1 MVHLAGDIGG
11 TNARFATYVDG
22 TRTGSVDLSTPQYE
36 NARDMLADAV
46 AALPRGAVDAC
57 CLAVAGPVFGTEA
70 KLTNAGI
77 AFSET
82 VVANTTGS
90 VRTVLVNDMVALG
103 TAIAE
108 LPASRFE
115 RLSGREEPSAG
126 ERDGLAPSMAQAPR
140 GACDRGARSMEG
152 RCGLGPEAARHKRRA
167 RVPSGCEA
175 PDRLWGARKQATRGV
190 LAAGTGLGM
199 GIVVDGRCL
208 PSEGGHARVAP
219 AGDLE
224 RELVAVTE
232 RECREPVSW
241 EHYLS
246 GRGLVA
252 LYRAVNAVWGAKAKW
267 TTPETIIEHGGDG
280 ADPVCDTTLEAW
292 AGLLATAAGGLAVT
306 ALTLGG
312 VYLAGGVAVA
322 VQDRLRTPLFRRRF
336 EGAAWSA
343 DYLSDLPVYLV
354 ADPHTALDGAAAIAA
369 RAAHTTA

>member
-1 MVHLAGDIGG
+1 MAHLAGDIGG
-11 TNARFATYVDG
+11 TNARFATYVDD
-22 TRTGSVDLSTPQYE
+22 TRTGSVDLSTPHYADAQ
-36 NARDMLADAV
+36 DMLADAV
-46 AALPRGAVDAC
+46 KALPRHPFDAC
-57 CLAVAGPVFGTEA
+57 CLAVAGPVFGNEA

-77 AFSET
+77 IFSET
-82 VVANTTGS
+82 AVATTTGS
-90 VRTVLVNDMVALG
+90 ARAVLVNDMVALG

-115 RLSGREEPSAG
+115 RLSG
-126 ERDGLAPSMAQAPR
+126 
-140 GACDRGARSMEG
+140 
-152 RCGLGPEAARHKRRA
+152 
-167 RVPSGCEA
+167 VPTE
-175 PDRLWGARKQATRGV
+175 QTTRGV

-219 AGDLE
+219 VGDLE

-232 RECREPVSW
+232 RDCNEPVSW

-252 LYRAVNAVWGAKAKW
+252 LYRAVNTVWGARAQW
-267 TTPETIIEHGGDG
+267 SSPEEIIEHGSDG
-280 ADPVCDTTLEAW
+280 ADPVCDTTLETW

-312 VYLAGGVAVA
+312 IYLAGGVAVA

-336 EGAAWSA
+336 EDAAWAA

-354 ADPHTALDGAAAIAA
+354 TDPHTALDGAAAIAA
-369 RAAHTTA
+369 RTTQTT

>member
-1 MVHLAGDIGG
+1 MAHLAGDIGG

-22 TRTGSVDLSTPQYE
+22 TRTGSVDLSTRHYAHAQ
-36 NARDMLADAV
+36 DMLADAV
-46 AALPRGAVDAC
+46 KALPRCAFDAC

-70 KLTNAGI
+70 KLTNAKITFTAAAVG
-77 AFSET
+77 A
-82 VVANTTGS
+82 ATGS
-90 VRTVLVNDMVALG
+90 ARALLVNDMVALG

-108 LPASRFE
+108 LPSSRFE
-115 RLSGREEPSAG
+115 HLSGRAAEEPAS
-126 ERDGLAPSMAQAPR
+126 P
-140 GACDRGARSMEG
+140 
-152 RCGLGPEAARHKRRA
+152 KR
-167 RVPSGCEA
+167 
-175 PDRLWGARKQATRGV
+175 ATRGV

-219 AGDLE
+219 SGDLE

-232 RECREPVSW
+232 RECGETVSW

-252 LYRAVNAVWGAKAKW
+252 LYRAVNAVWGAKPTW
-267 TTPETIIEHGGDG
+267 TLPEEVIEHGGAG
-280 ADPVCDTTLEAW
+280 TDPVCDTTLETW

-312 VYLAGGVAVA
+312 IYLAGGVAVA
-322 VQDRLRTPLFRRRF
+322 VKDRLRTPLFRRRF
-336 EGAAWSA
+336 EDAAWAA

-369 RAAHTTA
+369 GTGDTSADRTQGEA

>member
-1 MVHLAGDIGG
+1 MDHLAGDIGG

-22 TRTGSVDLSTPQYE
+22 VRTGSVDLSTPQY
-36 NARDMLADAV
+36 ADAQDMLTDAV
-46 AALPRGAVDAC
+46 KGLPRRAFDAC
-57 CLAVAGPVFGTEA
+57 CLAVAGPVFGDDA

-77 AFSET
+77 TFSAAA
-82 VVANTTGS
+82 VSAATGS
-90 VRTVLVNDMVALG
+90 ARTALVNDMVALG

-115 RLSGREEPSAG
+115 QLSGRARRTGRVS
-126 ERDGLAPSMAQAPR
+126 R
-140 GACDRGARSMEG
+140 G
-152 RCGLGPEAARHKRRA
+152 
-167 RVPSGCEA
+167 
-175 PDRLWGARKQATRGV
+175 QATCGV

-232 RECREPVSW
+232 RECGEPVSW

-267 TTPETIIEHGGDG
+267 TSPEEVIAGGRDGGD
-280 ADPVCDTTLEAW
+280 PICDTTLETW

-312 VYLAGGVAVA
+312 IYLAGGVAVA
-322 VQDRLRTPLFRRRF
+322 VQDRLRNPLVRRRF
-336 EGAAWSA
+336 EDAAWAA

-369 RAAHTTA
+369 RTAHRK

>member
-22 TRTGSVDLSTPQYE
+22 VRTGSVDLSTREYADAE
-36 NARDMLADAV
+36 DMLADAV
-46 AALPRGAVDAC
+46 KALPRRAFDAC
-57 CLAVAGPVFGTEA
+57 CLAVAGPVFGDEA
-70 KLTNAGI
+70 KLTNAGVT
-77 AFSET
+77 FSATE
-82 VVANTTGS
+82 VAAATGS
-90 VRTVLVNDMVALG
+90 AHVALVNDMVALG

-108 LPASRFE
+108 LPAGRFE
-115 RLSGREEPSAG
+115 LLNGRAFG
-126 ERDGLAPSMAQAPR
+126 E
-140 GACDRGARSMEG
+140 
-152 RCGLGPEAARHKRRA
+152 
-167 RVPSGCEA
+167 
-175 PDRLWGARKQATRGV
+175 QATCGV

-199 GIVVDGRCL
+199 GIVADGRCL
-208 PSEGGHARVAP
+208 PSEGGHARVAA
-219 AGDLE
+219 AGDFE

-232 RECREPVSW
+232 RECGEPVSW

-267 TTPETIIEHGGDG
+267 TTPEEVIAHGGDG
-280 ADPVCDTTLEAW
+280 ADPVCDTTLETW
-292 AGLLATAAGGLAVT
+292 CGLLATAAGGLAVT

-312 VYLAGGVAVA
+312 IYLAGGVAVA

-336 EGAAWSA
+336 EDAAWAA

-369 RAAHTTA
+369 RTGT

>member
-1 MVHLAGDIGG
+1 MDHLAGDIGG
-11 TNARFATYVDG
+11 TNARFATYTDG
-22 TRTGSVDLSTPQYE
+22 IRTGSVDLSTPRYGDAQE
-36 NARDMLADAV
+36 MLADAV
-46 AALPRGAVDAC
+46 AGLSGRAFDAC

-77 AFSET
+77 TFSST
-82 VVANTTGS
+82 AVAATTGS
-90 VRTVLVNDMVALG
+90 VRAVLVNDMVALG

-115 RLSGREEPSAG
+115 RLSGR
-126 ERDGLAPSMAQAPR
+126 
-140 GACDRGARSMEG
+140 ACG
-152 RCGLGPEAARHKRRA
+152 H
-167 RVPSGCEA
+167 
-175 PDRLWGARKQATRGV
+175 ATRGV

-219 AGDLE
+219 TGDLE

-232 RECREPVSW
+232 RECNEPVSW

-267 TTPETIIEHGGDG
+267 ATPEQIIEHGDDG
-280 ADPVCDTTLEAW
+280 ADPVCDTTLETW

-312 VYLAGGVAVA
+312 IYLAGGVAVA

-336 EGAAWSA
+336 EDAAWAA

-354 ADPHTALDGAAAIAA
+354 ADPHTALDGAAALAA
-369 RAAHTTA
+369 KTAQTT

>member
-1 MVHLAGDIGG
+1 MDHLAGDIGG

-22 TRTGSVDLSTPQYE
+22 VRTGSVDLSTPQY
-36 NARDMLADAV
+36 ADAQDMLADAV
-46 AALPRGAVDAC
+46 NAFPCRAFDAC
-57 CLAVAGPVFGTEA
+57 CLAVAGPVFGNEA

-77 AFSET
+77 TFSAAA
-82 VVANTTGS
+82 VAATTAS
-90 VRTVLVNDMVALG
+90 ARALLVNDMVALG

-115 RLSGREEPSAG
+115 RLSGHACG
-126 ERDGLAPSMAQAPR
+126 E
-140 GACDRGARSMEG
+140 
-152 RCGLGPEAARHKRRA
+152 
-167 RVPSGCEA
+167 
-175 PDRLWGARKQATRGV
+175 QATRGV
-190 LAAGTGLGM
+190 VAAGTGLGM

-232 RECREPVSW
+232 RECGEPVSW

-246 GRGLVA
+246 GRGVVA
-252 LYRAVNAVWGAKAKW
+252 LYRAVNAVWGAKAQW
-267 TTPETIIEHGGDG
+267 SSPEQIIEHADDG
-280 ADPVCDTTLEAW
+280 ADPVCDTTLETW

-312 VYLAGGVAVA
+312 IYLAGGVAVA
-322 VQDRLRTPLFRRRF
+322 IQDRLRTPLFRRRF
-336 EGAAWSA
+336 EDAAWAA

-354 ADPHTALDGAAAIAA
+354 ADPHTALDGAAVIAA
-369 RAAHTTA
+369 RAAQETGEA

>member
-1 MVHLAGDIGG
+1 MDHLAGDIGG
-11 TNARFATYVDG
+11 TNARFATYVEG
-22 TRTGSVDLSTPQYE
+22 VRTGSVDLSTPRYADAE
-36 NARDMLADAV
+36 DMLADAV
-46 AALPRGAVDAC
+46 KALPRRGFDAC
-57 CLAVAGPVFGTEA
+57 CLAVAGPVFGDEA

-77 AFSET
+77 TFSTT
-82 VVANTTGS
+82 VVAATTAS
-90 VRTVLVNDMVALG
+90 TRALLVNDMVALG

-115 RLSGREEPSAG
+115 RLSGR
-126 ERDGLAPSMAQAPR
+126 
-140 GACDRGARSMEG
+140 AR
-152 RCGLGPEAARHKRRA
+152 PE
-167 RVPSGCEA
+167 
-175 PDRLWGARKQATRGV
+175 QATRGV

-219 AGDLE
+219 VGDLE

-232 RECREPVSW
+232 RECGEPVSW

-252 LYRAVNAVWGAKAKW
+252 LYRAVNGVWGAKAKW
-267 TTPETIIEHGGDG
+267 TSPEEVIEHGG
-280 ADPVCDTTLEAW
+280 ADPICDTTLETW
-292 AGLLATAAGGLAVT
+292 SGLLATAAGGLAVT
-306 ALTLGG
+306 ALALGG
-312 VYLAGGVAVA
+312 IYLAGGVAVA

-336 EGAAWSA
+336 EDSAWAA

-369 RAAHTTA
+369 RTTVSSEGDS

>member
-1 MVHLAGDIGG
+1 MAHLAGDIGG

-22 TRTGSVDLSTPQYE
+22 TRTGSVDLSTPHYG
-36 NARDMLADAV
+36 NAQDMLTDAV
-46 AALPRGAVDAC
+46 EALPRHPFDAC

-77 AFSET
+77 TFSAT
-82 VVANTTGS
+82 AVAATTGS
-90 VRTVLVNDMVALG
+90 ARAVLVNDMVALG
-103 TAIAE
+103 RAIAE

-115 RLSGREEPSAG
+115 RLSG
-126 ERDGLAPSMAQAPR
+126 
-140 GACDRGARSMEG
+140 
-152 RCGLGPEAARHKRRA
+152 
-167 RVPSGCEA
+167 VPTE
-175 PDRLWGARKQATRGV
+175 QATRGV

-219 AGDLE
+219 VGDLE

-232 RECREPVSW
+232 RECGEPVSW

-246 GRGLVA
+246 GRGLLA
-252 LYRAVNAVWGAKAKW
+252 LYRAVNTVWGAKAKW
-267 TTPETIIEHGGDG
+267 TSPEEIIEHGDDG
-280 ADPVCDTTLEAW
+280 ADPVCDTTLETW

-312 VYLAGGVAVA
+312 IYLAGGVAVA

-336 EGAAWSA
+336 EDAAWAA

-369 RAAHTTA
+369 HTA

>member
-1 MVHLAGDIGG
+1 MDHLAGDIGG

-22 TRTGSVDLSTPQYE
+22 VRTDSVDLSTPKYADAQ
-36 NARDMLADAV
+36 DMLADAV
-46 AALPRGAVDAC
+46 NGLPRRAFDAC
-57 CLAVAGPVFGTEA
+57 CLAVAGPVFGDEA

-77 AFSET
+77 TFSAT
-82 VVANTTGS
+82 AVAAATGS
-90 VRTVLVNDMVALG
+90 ARTALVNDMVALG

-108 LPASRFE
+108 LPPSRFE
-115 RLSGREEPSAG
+115 RLSGRVSRE
-126 ERDGLAPSMAQAPR
+126 
-140 GACDRGARSMEG
+140 
-152 RCGLGPEAARHKRRA
+152 
-167 RVPSGCEA
+167 
-175 PDRLWGARKQATRGV
+175 QATRGV

-232 RECREPVSW
+232 RECGEPVSW

-267 TTPETIIEHGGDG
+267 TSPEEVIAGGRDGGD
-280 ADPVCDTTLEAW
+280 PICDTTLETW
-292 AGLLATAAGGLAVT
+292 SGLLATAAGGLAVT

-312 VYLAGGVAVA
+312 IYLAGGVAVA
-322 VQDRLRTPLFRRRF
+322 VQGRLRTPLFRRRF
-336 EGAAWSA
+336 EDAAWAA

-369 RAAHTTA
+369 RTARRTLGEA

>member
-1 MVHLAGDIGG
+1 MDHLAGDIGG
-11 TNARFATYVDG
+11 TNARFAAYVDG
-22 TRTGSVDLSTPQYE
+22 VRTGSVDLSTPLYTDAQ
-36 NARDMLADAV
+36 DMLADAV
-46 AALPRGAVDAC
+46 AALPRHAFDGC
-57 CLAVAGPVFGTEA
+57 CLAVAGPVFGAEA

-77 AFSET
+77 TFST
-82 VVANTTGS
+82 AIVAATTGS
-90 VRTVLVNDMVALG
+90 ARTLLVNDMVALG
-103 TAIAE
+103 TAVAE

-115 RLSGREEPSAG
+115 RLSGRA
-126 ERDGLAPSMAQAPR
+126 
-140 GACDRGARSMEG
+140 
-152 RCGLGPEAARHKRRA
+152 
-167 RVPSGCEA
+167 
-175 PDRLWGARKQATRGV
+175 ARKQATRGV

-219 AGDLE
+219 AGALE

-232 RECREPVSW
+232 RECGEPVSW

-267 TTPETIIEHGGDG
+267 TSPEDVIEHGGEA
-280 ADPVCDTTLEAW
+280 ADPICDTTLETW

-312 VYLAGGVAVA
+312 IYLAGGVAVA

-336 EGAAWSA
+336 EDAAWAA

-354 ADPHTALDGAAAIAA
+354 ADPHTALDGAAVIAA
-369 RAAHTTA
+369 RTAHRK